1 MPRPRIYKN
10 RAEQQRAYRQRQK
23 KRREAESAPTVAVV
37 DASESPAVERIQ
49 KAGEDAIE
57 AFFRR

>member
-1 MPRPRIYKN
+1 MPRARIYKN
-10 RAEQQRAYRQRQK
+10 RAEQQAAYR
-23 KRREAESAPTVAVV
+23 RRVKARRAAEQAPTEAVV
-37 DASESPAVERIQ
+37 DANQSPAVERIQ